1 MTEKLKSTYRF
12 CNRNLDKFML
22 SLKKGI
28 YPYEYMDDW
37 DRFNEE
43 ILPDKS
49 DLYSSFNMEEISE
62 IDYRHAKE
70 VFNKFNIKNLEQYHD
85 LHVQSDTLLLAD
97 VFYNFR
103 DLCIKTYRLNSA

>member
-1 MTEKLKSTYRF
+1 
-12 CNRNLDKFML
+12 ML